1 VDYRLS
7 VFQAVAEHLSFT
19 KAARL
24 LHISQP
30 AVTQHIKM
38 LEEEVGQSVFLR
50 GTNGIALTGTGA
62 LLLQHARQVLRLD
75 EEVLQR
81 IRGKKGIIKGRI
93 IIGATTTIGQYL
105 LPEWLVQ
112 SRRLW
117 PELQLTVKGGN
128 TEEIVE
134 AALDRKLD
142 LGLVEGRCQRVG
154 LQAECF
160 LNDEIICVAS
170 ARHPLTRGQPLSAA
184 ILKRQVWIFR
194 EKGSG
199 TRDMVELALKRQ
211 GLHPRQLNIDL
222 ELSSSE
228 AIKAVVASG
237 YGLSFLSRFV
247 VVKELA
253 QGILQRVP
261 VRGLKIARQMN
272 FIYPRGPRPL
282 GATGAFLDLVLR
294 ATGKIA
300 HAQDSMPITSGYDI

>member
-81 IRGKKGIIKGRI
+81 IRVKKGIIKGRI

-222 ELSSSE
+222 ELSNSE

-237 YGLSFLSRFV
+237 YGLTFLSRFV
-247 VVKELA
+247 VVRELA
-253 QGILQRVP
+253 QGILQTVP
-261 VRGLKIARQMN
+261 VRGLKIARQLN
-272 FIYPRGPRPL
+272 FIYPSGPRPL
-282 GATGAFLDLVLR
+282 GASGAFLDLVLR
-294 ATGKIA
+294 ATGKTA
-300 HAQDSMPITSGYDI
+300 SQDSDPITFGYDI